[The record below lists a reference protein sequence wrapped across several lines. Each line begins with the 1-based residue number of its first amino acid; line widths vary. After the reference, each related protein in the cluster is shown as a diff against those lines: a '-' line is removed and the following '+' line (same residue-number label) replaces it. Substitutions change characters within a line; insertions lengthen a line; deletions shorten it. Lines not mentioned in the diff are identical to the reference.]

1 MFVSFTYSIFEPSIN
16 TTMSC
21 ILVSTEEKIK
31 EAAKTVFL
39 EKGFDGTTTR
49 DIAKA
54 AGINSAL
61 MNYYF
66 RSKEKLFQS
75 IFNDMCTL
83 MFEGML
89 DLVNQPISLKD
100 KISKLIDHQF
110 QMMMQNPNLT
120 IFIMNELHRNSER
133 LYATVGMAK
142 KLPES
147 IFHQQIEDAIAQ
159 GTITP
164 IDSHHIMTMII
175 ANIQFLFISKPMTML
190 TRGLDEAGFNEFAT
204 RHIEYVKDMI
214 CDYLFKPETVT

>member
-1 MFVSFTYSIFEPSIN
+1 MFSKNRSFTFEPSIN
-16 TTMSC
+16 TTMNC

-31 EAAKTVFL
+31 EAAKAVFL

-75 IFNDMCTL
+75 IFNDLCEM
-83 MFEGML
+83 MFKGML
-89 DLVNQPISLKD
+89 DVVNQPISLRV

-110 QMMMQNPNLT
+110 KMMMQNPNLS
-120 IFIMNELHRNSER
+120 IFIMNELHRNPER

-142 KLPES
+142 KIPES
-147 IFHQQIEDAIAQ
+147 IFHQQIDEAIAQ
-159 GTITP
+159 GTITH
-164 IDSHHIMTMII
+164 ISSQHIMTMIV
-175 ANIQFLFISKPMTML
+175 ANIQFLFVSKPMTKL
-190 TRGLDEAGFNEFAT
+190 ANNLDEAGFNEFAT
-204 RHIEYVKDMI
+204 RHMEYVKEMI
-214 CDYLFKPETVT
+214 CDYLFKPETAT

>member
-1 MFVSFTYSIFEPSIN
+1 MK
-16 TTMSC
+16 C
-21 ILVSTEEKIK
+21 ISESTEERIK

-89 DLVNQPISLKD
+89 DLVNRPVSLRD
-100 KISKLIDHQF
+100 KISKLMDHQF

-120 IFIMNELHRNSER
+120 IFIMNELHRNPER

-159 GTITP
+159 GIITP

-175 ANIQFLFISKPMTML
+175 ANIQFLFVSKPMTML
-190 TRGLDEAGFNEFAT
+190 AQGLDEAGFNAFAT
-204 RHIEYVKDMI
+204 RHMEYVKDMI
-214 CDYLFKPETVT
+214 CDYLFKPELSS